1 MAKHNLDLI
10 SSTKQQRKDLIQF
23 WQYCLVLSQ
32 IQPNDLAFPSRDLP
46 YSLHI
51 QAGIQLWMRHFLRI
65 HDIQSVAMFSLFL
78 LGLTVWYAP
87 KALLDQQCWLMPGP
101 GRSSAGPHCKRK
113 CNSKPEGNG
122 TVNDPTIPLVYSSFS
137 SAP

>member
-1 MAKHNLDLI
+1 
-10 SSTKQQRKDLIQF
+10 
-23 WQYCLVLSQ
+23 
-32 IQPNDLAFPSRDLP
+32 PNDLAFPSRDLP

-87 KALLDQQCWLMPGP
+87 KTMLVD
-101 GRSSAGPHCKRK
+101 AGTRTKQRRATVQEEMQLKTRRK
-113 CNSKPEGNG
+113 WHGK
-122 TVNDPTIPLVYSSFS
+122 
-137 SAP
+137 